1 MPNSPQS
8 GGLRAVRRIKIHAK
22 IQIKFFIAKFLPVKI
37 GKKFLPARNCKKAA
51 GFLAIMPEKR
61 TPGERKSQ
69 ACVTVGE
76 SGKSGG
82 AGLQRVRTGA
92 ERTAVS
98 ATAALREHSGMV

>member
-37 GKKFLPARNCKKAA
+37 GKKISSCKKAA
-51 GFLAIMPEKR
+51 GFFAIMPEKR

>member
-37 GKKFLPARNCKKAA
+37 GKKSSCKKAA
-51 GFLAIMPEKR
+51 GFFAIMPEKR

>member
-1 MPNSPQS
+1 
-8 GGLRAVRRIKIHAK
+8 
-22 IQIKFFIAKFLPVKI
+22 
-37 GKKFLPARNCKKAA
+37 
-51 GFLAIMPEKR
+51 MPEKR

-92 ERTAVS
+92 ERAAVS

>member
-37 GKKFLPARNCKKAA
+37 GKKFPSCKKAA
-51 GFLAIMPEKR
+51 GFFAIMPGKR